1 MTSQR
6 PSRSRLFEIAS
17 EQRGYFNSKQAH
29 EAGYSTDL
37 IKHHVKRGNFTR
49 IRRGL
54 YRLHPYPT
62 APDDHVVEAWLEAGP
77 KAVVSHESALA
88 VHGLSDV
95 VPSKVHVT
103 VPRSHRMVVSR
114 VPRGI
119 DVHTTEKSLTSDQI
133 VKRGPLRVTT
143 PARSIIDAA
152 EAGTAPEQIILAIR
166 QSLQEGMTTM
176 KELQRLAAA
185 RSKRVLNL
193 VTAGIREAQTA

>member
-1 MTSQR
+1 MRTQR

-17 EQRGYFNSKQAH
+17 EQRGYFTSRQAH
-29 EAGYSTDL
+29 EAGFSTEL
-37 IKHHVKRGNFTR
+37 IKHHVKRGNFSR

-62 APDDHVVEAWLEAGP
+62 APDDHVVEAWLKAGP

-119 DVHTTEKSLTSDQI
+119 NVHTTEKPFTNDQI

-143 PARSIIDAA
+143 PARSIIDSA

-166 QSLQEGMTTM
+166 QSLQEGMTTR
-176 KELQRLAAA
+176 KELQGLAAV
-185 RSKRVLNL
+185 RSKRVLKL
-193 VTAGIREAQTA
+193 VNAGIQEAQTA